1 MSLSRSWR
9 AELSV
14 VSVGGIALLL
24 LGLWYE
30 SLALALLAGV
40 TSYLIWHLVQ
50 LYRLHDWLTRG
61 CNTPPPDSNGIWADL
76 MCELW
81 RGQRRT
87 RKRKRKLRRALRRFK
102 ESTAA
107 LPEATVV
114 LGQHGEIEWWN
125 TAAERLLGLRRT
137 DDRGQRIANLI
148 RHPEFVRRLESGDWR
163 QPLVMSSPVD
173 ANIRLTLNIV
183 PTAKHKHLLLVQD
196 TTRLHHLDQVRRDFV
211 ANVSHELRTPLTV
224 ISGYVEALLDHAE
237 ARKPPWTQVLPQ
249 VHEQARRMRGIVED
263 LLLLSRLELDKE
275 LTSEEELAVATLLR
289 QIHKEATELSGAARH
304 RILLDVDPRLGFR
317 GNRNEL
323 HSAFSN
329 LVVNAIRYTPAGGE
343 IRLRWHAD
351 AQGAY
356 FSVSDTGVGIE
367 PRHIP
372 RLTER
377 FYRVDVGRSR
387 ETGGTGLG
395 LAIVKH
401 VVTRHGGELTI
412 ESTVGKGSTFTCHF
426 PFRHFYW
433 LEIEY
438 PLAPTPL
445 GQQLA
450 MTHDK

>member
-1 MSLSRSWR
+1 MSFNRSWR
-9 AELSV
+9 VELTV
-14 VSVGGIALLL
+14 VSLGGIALTL
-24 LGLWYE
+24 LGLWYDN
-30 SLALALLAGV
+30 LALVLLTGV
-40 TSYLIWHLVQ
+40 ASYLIWHLIQ

-61 CNTPPPDSNGIWADL
+61 CNTPPPDSNGVWADL

-87 RKRKRKLRRALRRFK
+87 RKRKRKLRRALKRFK

-125 TAAERLLGLRRT
+125 TAAERLLGLRRP

-163 QPLVMSSPVD
+163 QPLVISSPVD
-173 ANIRLTLNIV
+173 INVWLTLNIV
-183 PTAKHKHLLLVQD
+183 PTAKHKSLLLAQN
-196 TTRLHHLDQVRRDFV
+196 TTRLQHLDQVRRDFV

-224 ISGYVEALLDHAE
+224 ISGYVETLLDHGE
-237 ARKPPWTQVLPQ
+237 ARKPPWKHVLPQ

-275 LTSEEELAVATLLR
+275 LTSEEEIAVATLLK
-289 QIHKEATELSGAARH
+289 QIHKEATELSGEARH
-304 RILLDVDPRLGFR
+304 RILLDVDPRLGLR

-323 HSAFSN
+323 RSAFSN
-329 LVVNAIRYTPAGGE
+329 LVVNAIRYTPAGGD
-343 IRLRWHAD
+343 IRLGWQAD
-351 AQGAY
+351 AQGAH

-367 PRHIP
+367 ARHIP

-377 FYRVDVGRSR
+377 FYRVDIGRSR

-426 PFRHFYW
+426 PERHFEW
-433 LEIEY
+433 LEMDRLVE
-438 PLAPTPL
+438 PAAAGHLV
-445 GQQLA
+445 
-450 MTHDK
+450 MTGDE

>member
-1 MSLSRSWR
+1 MSLNRSWR

-14 VSVGGIALLL
+14 AFLGGGTLVL
-24 LGLWYE
+24 LGLWYGN
-30 SLALALLAGV
+30 LALSLLAGV
-40 TSYLIWHLVQ
+40 TGYLIWHLVQ
-50 LYRLHDWLTRG
+50 LYRLHDWLIRG
-61 CNTPPPDSNGIWADL
+61 CNVPPPDSRGIWADVL
-76 MCELW
+76 CELW

-125 TAAERLLGLRRT
+125 MAAERLLGLRRP

-148 RHPEFVRRLESGDWR
+148 RHPEFVRRLELGDWR

-173 ANIRLTLNIV
+173 ANLWLTLNIV
-183 PTAKHKHLLLVQD
+183 PTAKHKYLLLGQN
-196 TTRLHHLDQVRRDFV
+196 TTRLQHLDQVRRDFV

-237 ARKPPWTQVLPQ
+237 ARKPPWKQVLPQ

-263 LLLLSRLELDKE
+263 LLLLSRLELDRE
-275 LTSEEELAVATLLR
+275 LTSEEELAVAPLLR
-289 QIHKEATELSGAARH
+289 QIHKEAMELSGEGKH
-304 RILLDVDPRLGFR
+304 RIMLDVDPRLGLS

-323 HSAFSN
+323 RSAFSN

-343 IRLRWHAD
+343 IRLRWRAD

-367 PRHIP
+367 ARHIP

-401 VVTRHGGELTI
+401 VITRHGGELAI
-412 ESTVGKGSTFTCHF
+412 ESTLGKGSTFTCHF
-426 PFRHFYW
+426 PLRHFCW
-433 LEIEY
+433 LEIEHAVE
-438 PLAPTPL
+438 PVPSER
-445 GQQLA
+445 LA
-450 MTHDK
+450 MTHGE

>member
-1 MSLSRSWR
+1 MTMNRGWR
-9 AELSV
+9 AEASV
-14 VSVGGIALLL
+14 VTAGGLVLVL
-24 LGLWYE
+24 LGLYYE
-30 SLALALLAGV
+30 NLVLALLAGV
-40 TSYLIWHLVQ
+40 TTYLIWHLAQ
-50 LYRLHDWLTRG
+50 LSRLRDWLARG
-61 CNTPPPDSNGIWADL
+61 CTTPPPDANGIWGDV

-125 TAAERLLGLRRT
+125 TAAERLLGLRRP
-137 DDRGQRIANLI
+137 DDRGQRIANLM
-148 RHPEFVRRLESGDWR
+148 RHPEFVRRLELGDWR
-163 QPLVMSSPVD
+163 QPLVMCSPVD
-173 ANIRLTLNIV
+173 SNMWLTLNIV
-183 PTAKHKHLLLVQD
+183 PTAKHKSLLLAQN
-196 TTRLHHLDQVRRDFV
+196 TTRLQHLDQVRRDFV

-224 ISGYVEALLDHAE
+224 ISGYVETLLDHAE
-237 ARKPPWTQVLPQ
+237 AAKPPWKQALPQ

-263 LLLLSRLELDKE
+263 LLLLSRLELDRE
-275 LTSEEELAVATLLR
+275 LTSEEEIAVARLLK
-289 QIHKEATELSGAARH
+289 QIHKEATELSGEGRH
-304 RILLDVDPRLGFR
+304 RILLDLDPRLGLR

-323 HSAFSN
+323 RSAFSN

-351 AQGAY
+351 ENGAY
-356 FSVSDTGVGIE
+356 FSVSDTGVGID

-401 VVTRHGGELTI
+401 VITRHGGELTI
-412 ESTVGKGSTFTCHF
+412 DSTVGKGSTFTCHF
-426 PFRHFYW
+426 PTRHFNW
-433 LEIEY
+433 LEIDQTTAL
-438 PLAPTPL
+438 PCAS
-445 GQQLA
+445 QLVL
-450 MTHDK
+450 TDDE

>member
-1 MSLSRSWR
+1 MSLNRSWR
-9 AELSV
+9 AELTV
-14 VSVGGIALLL
+14 VAAGGVALVL

-30 SLALALLAGV
+30 HLALALLTGV
-40 TSYLIWHLVQ
+40 TSYLAWHLVQ
-50 LYRLHDWLTRG
+50 LYRLYDWLTHG
-61 CNTPPPDSNGIWADL
+61 CVTPPPDAKGIWAAL
-76 MCELW
+76 LGELW

-87 RKRKRKLRRALRRFK
+87 RKRKRKLRRALKRFK

-114 LGQHGEIEWWN
+114 LGLYGEIEWWN
-125 TAAERLLGLRRT
+125 AAAERLLGLRRP

-163 QPLVMSSPVD
+163 QPLVISSPVD
-173 ANIRLTLNIV
+173 ANIWLTLNLV
-183 PTAKHKHLLLVQD
+183 PTAKHKYLLLAQN
-196 TTRLHHLDQVRRDFV
+196 TTRLQHLDQVRRDFV

-224 ISGYVEALLDHAE
+224 ISGYVEALLDHPE
-237 ARKPPWTQVLPQ
+237 ARKPPWKHVLPQ

-263 LLLLSRLELDKE
+263 LLLLSRLELDRE
-275 LTSEEELAVATLLR
+275 LTSEEEIAVATLLR
-289 QIHKEATELSGAARH
+289 EIHKEAMELSGEARH
-304 RILLDVDPRLGFR
+304 RISLDVDPQLGLR

-323 HSAFSN
+323 RSAFSN
-329 LVVNAIRYTPAGGE
+329 LVVNAIRYTPTSGE

-351 AQGAY
+351 TQGAH
-356 FSVSDTGVGIE
+356 FSVADTGVGIE
-367 PRHIP
+367 ARHIP

-412 ESTVGKGSTFTCHF
+412 ESTVGEGSTFTCHF
-426 PFRHFYW
+426 PVRHFYW
-433 LEIEY
+433 LEIE
-438 PLAPTPL
+438 PRLEPEPFS
-445 GQQLA
+445 QLA
-450 MTHDK
+450 TTHDQ

>member
-1 MSLSRSWR
+1 MSLNRSWR
-9 AELSV
+9 AELTV
-14 VSVGGIALLL
+14 VAAGGVALVL

-30 SLALALLAGV
+30 HLALALLTGV
-40 TSYLIWHLVQ
+40 TSYLAWHLVQ
-50 LYRLHDWLTRG
+50 LYRLYHWLTHG
-61 CNTPPPDSNGIWADL
+61 CVTPPPDAKGIWAAL
-76 MCELW
+76 LGELW

-87 RKRKRKLRRALRRFK
+87 RKRKRKLRRALKRFK

-114 LGQHGEIEWWN
+114 LGLYGEIEWWN
-125 TAAERLLGLRRT
+125 AAAERLLGLRRP

-163 QPLVMSSPVD
+163 QPLVISSPVD
-173 ANIRLTLNIV
+173 ANIWLTLNLV
-183 PTAKHKHLLLVQD
+183 PTAKHKYLLLAQN
-196 TTRLHHLDQVRRDFV
+196 TTRLQHLDQVRRDFV

-224 ISGYVEALLDHAE
+224 ISGYVEALLDHPE
-237 ARKPPWTQVLPQ
+237 ARKPPWKHVLPQ

-263 LLLLSRLELDKE
+263 LLLLSRLELDRE
-275 LTSEEELAVATLLR
+275 LTSEEEIAVATLLR
-289 QIHKEATELSGAARH
+289 EIHKEAMELSGEARH
-304 RILLDVDPRLGFR
+304 RILLDVDPQLGLR

-323 HSAFSN
+323 RSAFSN
-329 LVVNAIRYTPAGGE
+329 LVVNAIRYTPTGGE
-343 IRLRWHAD
+343 IRLRWQAD
-351 AQGAY
+351 TQGAH
-356 FSVSDTGVGIE
+356 FSVADTGVGIE
-367 PRHIP
+367 ARHIP

-426 PFRHFYW
+426 PVRHFYW
-433 LEIEY
+433 LEIE
-438 PLAPTPL
+438 PRLEPEPFN
-445 GQQLA
+445 QLA
-450 MTHDK
+450 TTHDQ

>member
-1 MSLSRSWR
+1 MSLNRSWR
-9 AELSV
+9 AELTV
-14 VSVGGIALLL
+14 LAAGGVALVL

-30 SLALALLAGV
+30 HLALALLTGV
-40 TSYLIWHLVQ
+40 TSYLAWHLVQ
-50 LYRLHDWLTRG
+50 LYRLYHWLTHG
-61 CNTPPPDSNGIWADL
+61 CVTPPPDAKGIWAAL
-76 MCELW
+76 LGELW

-87 RKRKRKLRRALRRFK
+87 RKRKRKLRRALKRFK

-114 LGQHGEIEWWN
+114 LGLYGEIEWWN
-125 TAAERLLGLRRT
+125 AAAERLLGLRRP

-163 QPLVMSSPVD
+163 QPLVISSPVD
-173 ANIRLTLNIV
+173 ANIWLTLNLV
-183 PTAKHKHLLLVQD
+183 PTAKHKYLLLAQN
-196 TTRLHHLDQVRRDFV
+196 TTRLQHLDQVRRDFV

-224 ISGYVEALLDHAE
+224 ISGYVEALLDHPE
-237 ARKPPWTQVLPQ
+237 ARKPPWKHVLPQ

-263 LLLLSRLELDKE
+263 LLLLSRLELDRE
-275 LTSEEELAVATLLR
+275 LTSEEEIAVATLLR
-289 QIHKEATELSGAARH
+289 EIHKEAMELSGEARH
-304 RILLDVDPRLGFR
+304 RILLDVDPQLGLR

-323 HSAFSN
+323 RSAFSN
-329 LVVNAIRYTPAGGE
+329 LVVNAIRYTPTDGE

-351 AQGAY
+351 TQGAH
-356 FSVSDTGVGIE
+356 FSVADTGVGIE
-367 PRHIP
+367 ARHIP

-412 ESTVGKGSTFTCHF
+412 ESTVGEGSTFTCHF
-426 PFRHFYW
+426 PVRHFYW
-433 LEIEY
+433 LEIE
-438 PLAPTPL
+438 PRLEPEPFS
-445 GQQLA
+445 QLA
-450 MTHDK
+450 TTHDQ

>member
-1 MSLSRSWR
+1 MSLNRSWR
-9 AELSV
+9 VELTAV
-14 VSVGGIALLL
+14 TLGGIALIL
-24 LGLWYE
+24 LGQWYGN
-30 SLALALLAGV
+30 LALALLSGV

-50 LYRLHDWLTRG
+50 LHRLHDWLIRG
-61 CNTPPPDSNGIWADL
+61 YTTPPPDSHGVWADL

-87 RKRKRKLRRALRRFK
+87 RKRKRKLRRALKRFR

-107 LPEATVV
+107 LPDATVV
-114 LGQHGEIEWWN
+114 LGQSGEIEWWN
-125 TAAERLLGLRRT
+125 TAAERLLGLRRP

-148 RHPEFVRRLESGDWR
+148 RHPEFVRRLDSGDWR
-163 QPLVMSSPVD
+163 QPLVLSSPVN
-173 ANIRLTLNIV
+173 ANIWLTLNII
-183 PTAKHKHLLLVQD
+183 PTAKHKSLLLAQN
-196 TTRLHHLDQVRRDFV
+196 TTRLQHLDQVRRDFV

-224 ISGYVEALLDHAE
+224 MSGYVETLLDHAE
-237 ARKPPWTQVLPQ
+237 ARKQPWKQVLPQ
-249 VHEQARRMRGIVED
+249 VHEQTRRMRGIVED

-275 LTSEEELAVATLLR
+275 LTSEEEIAIATLLK
-289 QIHKEATELSGAARH
+289 QIRKEAMELSGEARH
-304 RILLDVDPRLGFR
+304 RISLDVDPRLGLR

-323 HSAFSN
+323 RSAFSN

-351 AQGAY
+351 AQGAH

-367 PRHIP
+367 ARHIP

-401 VVTRHGGELTI
+401 VVTRHGGELAI
-412 ESTVGKGSTFTCHF
+412 ESTVGKGSTFACHF
-426 PFRHFYW
+426 PLRHFNW
-433 LEIEY
+433 FEMDDLLE
-438 PLAPTPL
+438 PAPVD
-445 GQQLA
+445 QLV
-450 MTHDK
+450 MTDNG